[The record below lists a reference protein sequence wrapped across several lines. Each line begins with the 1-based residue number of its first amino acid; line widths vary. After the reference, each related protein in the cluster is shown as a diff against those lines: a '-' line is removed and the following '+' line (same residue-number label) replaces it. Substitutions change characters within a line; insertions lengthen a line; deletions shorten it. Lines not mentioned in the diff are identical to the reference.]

1 MIQFESSRVCTER
14 LLLICQTVAAYAG
27 CIVEMATQNTKFL
40 GVTAPLSLTLPT
52 ETENQA
58 SNALI
63 EELKRQNNYEN
74 AAETAHRQRVLN
86 SLQLITE
93 EFVRQVSKA
102 QGLPAN
108 LIKSAGG
115 MVVTFGS
122 YKLGVIGPGSDID
135 TLVLAPQNVTKED
148 FFSRFPDLL
157 KTMGTEGPIT
167 ELTAKPD
174 AFAPC
179 ITLKYAGIDIDL
191 LFGRV
196 AISQVPRN
204 LSLRNQSMLRG
215 LNNEE
220 VRSLNGV
227 RVADEI
233 LNLVPEPA
241 IFRTALRTIKLWGT
255 RRAIAGNIY
264 GFPGGVTWAILVAR
278 ICQLYPRATS
288 STIVFKFFR
297 IMEKWRWPMPVLL
310 KEIESVNTLGLKVWN
325 PKIYGSDKNHI
336 MPIITPAYPE
346 MCTTHNF
353 SLSTKAILQK
363 ELKRGG
369 DITDK
374 VMSGKA
380 SWKDLFAKHTFFT
393 QGYKYYLSVV
403 SASKT
408 KESQLLWSGF
418 VESKVRLLVNKLEY
432 HPSIALA
439 HPFNKG
445 FTRAHRCRTEEEV
458 DLVKNGSL
466 QFHATDIA
474 TSTTGHGLTIDTA
487 VKEKVNENQ
496 EIEKDRNFIMVYT
509 ATHYIGLELA
519 KGAKSLDLSYE
530 VEEFKSICTSSDAY
544 NQEENS
550 LGVAHTKNCDL
561 PDDVFAE
568 GEIKPTRLVKQKKKR
583 PATEESNQVS
593 NKRQQT
599 SLIAVG

>member
-1 MIQFESSRVCTER
+1 
-14 LLLICQTVAAYAG
+14 
-27 CIVEMATQNTKFL
+27 
-40 GVTAPLSLTLPT
+40 
-52 ETENQA
+52 
-58 SNALI
+58 
-63 EELKRQNNYEN
+63 
-74 AAETAHRQRVLN
+74 
-86 SLQLITE
+86 
-93 EFVRQVSKA
+93 
-102 QGLPAN
+102 
-108 LIKSAGG
+108 

-325 PKIYGSDKNHI
+325 PKV
-336 MPIITPAYPE
+336 
-346 MCTTHNF
+346 
-353 SLSTKAILQK
+353 L
-363 ELKRGG
+363 
-369 DITDK
+369 
-374 VMSGKA
+374 
-380 SWKDLFAKHTFFT
+380 
-393 QGYKYYLSVV
+393 
-403 SASKT
+403 
-408 KESQLLWSGF
+408 
-418 VESKVRLLVNKLEY
+418 
-432 HPSIALA
+432 
-439 HPFNKG
+439 
-445 FTRAHRCRTEEEV
+445 
-458 DLVKNGSL
+458 
-466 QFHATDIA
+466 
-474 TSTTGHGLTIDTA
+474 
-487 VKEKVNENQ
+487 
-496 EIEKDRNFIMVYT
+496 
-509 ATHYIGLELA
+509 
-519 KGAKSLDLSYE
+519 
-530 VEEFKSICTSSDAY
+530 
-544 NQEENS
+544 
-550 LGVAHTKNCDL
+550 
-561 PDDVFAE
+561 
-568 GEIKPTRLVKQKKKR
+568 
-583 PATEESNQVS
+583 
-593 NKRQQT
+593 
-599 SLIAVG
+599 

>member
-1 MIQFESSRVCTER
+1 M
-14 LLLICQTVAAYAG
+14 AAPG
-27 CIVEMATQNTKFL
+27 VKSF
-40 GVTAPLSLTLPT
+40 GVTAPLSVTPPT
-52 ETENQA
+52 ESENQA
-58 SNALI
+58 SSALI

-74 AAETAHRQRVLN
+74 AIETANRQKVLN

-93 EFVRQVSKA
+93 EFVRQVSRA

-135 TLVLAPQNVTKED
+135 TLIVAPQNVTKED

-157 KTMGTEGPIT
+157 RSMATEGNIT

-196 AISQVPRN
+196 KLSQVPRN
-204 LSLRNQSMLRG
+204 LSLLNQNMLRG

-278 ICQLYPRATS
+278 ICQLYPKATS

-310 KEIESVNTLGLKVWN
+310 KEIDNLNALGLKVWN

-353 SLSTKAILQK
+353 SLSTKAILEK

-369 DITDK
+369 DITDR

-393 QGYKYYLSVV
+393 NGYKYYLSVV
-403 SASKT
+403 SASRN
-408 KESQLLWSGF
+408 KESQLFWSGF

-445 FTRAHRCRTEEEV
+445 FTRVHRCRTEEEV

-466 QFHATDIA
+466 KFHATDIA
-474 TSTTGHGLTIDTA
+474 TLTTGHGLSVETTS
-487 VKEKVNENQ
+487 KEKLNETKNVEQ
-496 EIEKDRNFIMVYT
+496 DENLIMVYT

-530 VEEFKSICTSSDAY
+530 VEEFKSICTSSEAY

-561 PDDVFAE
+561 PDDVFTE
-568 GEIKPTRLVKQKKKR
+568 GELKPTRPLKQKKKR
-583 PATEESNQVS
+583 PATEDSNPVPS
-593 NKRQQT
+593 KRQQT